1 MNLTSKL
8 TLRESQICEL
18 LSNGNSEKQIAHKLY
33 ISEKTVSTHTK
44 NIRRKLG
51 ATCAVDIARWY
62 ILNNLEKFNVQKF
75 IVTTMFIFI
84 QCVSMLEID
93 FVRRFSPR
101 SAKVTTVRSARTYK
115 N

>member
-1 MNLTSKL
+1 MGNFTNKL

-18 LSNGNSEKQIAHKLY
+18 VSHGNSEKQIAYQLH

-51 ATCAVDIARWY
+51 AACAVDIARWY
-62 ILNNLEKFNVQKF
+62 ILNNLQKF
-75 IVTTMFIFI
+75 VVTMVFVFI
-84 QCVSMLEID
+84 QCASLLEID
-93 FVRRFSPR
+93 FVRRFSTR
-101 SAKVTTVRSARTYK
+101 NAKVANVRCVRTYK